1 MGERKAEDCLG
12 LLLLSTRVL
21 VVQRTLIHLERDHLE
36 IQPVLC
42 TLSGGLGRGGGGC
55 RHGLQTGPLPGAAE
69 APLGHRLL
77 SCSFNLECY
86 TNWSNFWP
94 LPSGGISISAPA
106 LGLTSPA

>member
-42 TLSGGLGRGGGGC
+42 TLSGGLGRGGVQTRPPNRASPRGCGGPS
-55 RHGLQTGPLPGAAE
+55 RPQTTQAAQ
-69 APLGHRLL
+69 LFL
-77 SCSFNLECY
+77 NLECY
-86 TNWSNFWP
+86 TNWSNF
-94 LPSGGISISAPA
+94 
-106 LGLTSPA
+106 